1 MVFEYSLV
9 IDVLGF
15 DFQIL
20 LTGFAN
26 PVVFSFDEGVVVN
39 TFSVIFGANITL
51 HQTQV
56 YRKSGSCFSAA
67 KPRTTIST
75 RRLAARPSEV
85 LLGATG

>member
-1 MVFEYSLV
+1 LTISLV

-26 PVVFSFDEGVVVN
+26 PVVLSFDEGVVVN

-51 HQTQV
+51 HRTQV
-56 YRKSGSCFSAA
+56 
-67 KPRTTIST
+67 
-75 RRLAARPSEV
+75 
-85 LLGATG
+85 